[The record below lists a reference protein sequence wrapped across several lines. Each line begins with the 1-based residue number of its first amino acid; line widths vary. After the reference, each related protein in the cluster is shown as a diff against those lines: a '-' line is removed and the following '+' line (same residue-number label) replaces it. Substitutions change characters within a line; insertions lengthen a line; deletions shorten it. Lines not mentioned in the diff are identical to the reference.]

1 MRLDDIEFRAAT
13 EADTAALAEF
23 ARTSF
28 SGTYLPSHDADR
40 VRTHC
45 ATVLADDRIARAI
58 ATESFVLATHSGQIV
73 AFAQWH
79 PAPLPAGTDH
89 ILTAFHPIELR
100 RFYVDASAKGL
111 GLAQQL
117 FAQVSALAV
126 AAGGDLLWLG
136 VYPGNDRARRFYARC
151 GFVEVGVVPYT
162 FVDQTENDLA
172 LALRLDAT
180 TR

>member
-13 EADTAALAEF
+13 EADTAALAGF

-45 ATVLADDRIARAI
+45 ATVLADDRIGRAI
-58 ATESFVLATHSGQIV
+58 AAESFLLATHGGQIL

-79 PAPLPAGTDH
+79 PAPLPVSANVS
-89 ILTAFHPIELR
+89 ASHPVELR
-100 RFYVDASAKGL
+100 RFYVDAAAKGL

-117 FAQVSALAV
+117 FARVLAHLVSAASDV
-126 AAGGDLLWLG
+126 VWLG

-151 GFVEVGVVPYT
+151 GFIEVGVVPYT

-172 LALRLDAT
+172 LALRLAAAT
-180 TR
+180 R